1 MNNKIIKN
9 ENMLRIRDKKLLE
22 RLQEMFTLSNA
33 KSTNEFF
40 NSLLKNIAFKELK
53 LDEILERIE
62 NMETTILAI
71 WEKVRYYD

>member
-1 MNNKIIKN
+1 MNNNIIKN

-22 RLQEMFTLSNA
+22 RLQEMFNLSNA
-33 KSTNEFF
+33 KSANEFF
-40 NSLLKNIAFKELK
+40 NSLLKNIAFKKLK

-62 NMETTILAI
+62 NMENNILAI